1 MCRSTMLSSLSRL
14 SHKAP
19 ARRDGGAKRVSGS
32 QLAEIFRFRLQFD
45 CLCDNFSKF
54 AQGWRSSAGRASDL

>member
-1 MCRSTMLSSLSRL
+1 MCRWMMLSSPSRL
-14 SHKAP
+14 PLRAP
-19 ARRDGGAKRVSGS
+19 AQRDGKAQRMSGS
-32 QLAEIFRFRLQFD
+32 QVAEISRFRLQFD